1 MAKGALVALHGCE
14 PDEAFAKLV
23 DESQRRNITLRDV
36 ALELLDRVKTTS

>member
-1 MAKGALVALHGCE
+1 MAKGALVALHGCA